1 MSRERNNNGRYRAIV
16 AYTMDKAYG
25 RDTNVYFALNRALR
39 NRKSDPAQFRVW
51 RGFLYFLMRA
61 LDQLP
66 AFSGTVFRGGN
77 KGLDQNTVRQLY
89 HPGRTI
95 QWAAFSSTS
104 RSLEA
109 VRPFVKKEEGVIF
122 KIRVTTGRDIGA
134 YSYFPKESEVL
145 LTPNTRFTVTSE
157 VYKDEVGF
165 TCVDLAEMA
174 PSGPML
180 RS

>member
-1 MSRERNNNGRYRAIV
+1 
-16 AYTMDKAYG
+16 MDKAYG
-25 RDTNVYFALNRALR
+25 REQNVFFALNSALR
-39 NRKSDPAQFRVW
+39 NRKSDPVQFRVW

-66 AFSGTVFRGGN
+66 AFSGTVYRGGN
-77 KGLDQNTVRQLY
+77 KGIDQTTVRQLY
-89 HPGRTI
+89 HTGRTV

-104 RSLEA
+104 RSPEA
-109 VRPFVKKEEGVIF
+109 VRPFVKKDEGVIF

-134 YSYFPKESEVL
+134 YSYFPRESEVL

-174 PSGPML
+174 PSNLML

>member
-1 MSRERNNNGRYRAIV
+1 MQRIIINCRYRAIV
-16 AYTMDKAYG
+16 AYSMQSD
-25 RDTNVYFALNRALR
+25 DTLAHNIFFALNTALR
-39 NRKSDPAQFRVW
+39 NRKSDPESFRRW

-66 AFSGTVFRGGN
+66 SFSGTVFRGGN
-77 KGLDQNTVRQLY
+77 KGIDQTTVRQQY
-89 HPGRTI
+89 HLGRTI
-95 QWAAFSSTS
+95 QWAGFSSS
-104 RSLEA
+104 SCSLEA
-109 VRPFVKKEEGVIF
+109 VRPFVKKDEGVIF

-145 LTPNTRFTVTSE
+145 LTPNTRFTVTSA
-157 VYKDEVGF
+157 VYEDEAGF

-174 PSGPML
+174 PSCPML